1 MTALLS
7 DPAEIARRHAM
18 RGAPHLAGF
27 APLLADLRTRHGEVP
42 DPDPLDGGTGARLLL
57 LLETPGPKIRT
68 SGIVSRDNA
77 SGTGRNLRAML
88 EGAGIARRDT
98 LIWNAVPWVIH
109 PEGALNRAPNR
120 AELRGG
126 IAELSALLALLP
138 ELRVAVLAGRSAGGA
153 ADAIGALRPG
163 LPVLR
168 MAHPSPTIQCTS
180 PDIREGCRAA
190 LAEAAAILA
199 VSARLGEAA

>member
-1 MTALLS
+1 MTTLLS
-7 DPAEIARRHAM
+7 DPAEVARRHAL

-27 APLLADLRTRHGEVP
+27 APFLADLRARHGDVP

-57 LLETPGPKIRT
+57 LLETPGPKIRA

-77 SGTGRNLRAML
+77 TGTGRNLRAML
-88 EGAGIARRDT
+88 ESAGLARRDT

-109 PEGALNRAPNR
+109 AQGALNRPPNR
-120 AELRGG
+120 AELRDG
-126 IAELSALLALLP
+126 IAELPALLALLP
-138 ELRVAVLAGRSAGGA
+138 ELRVAVLAGRSAARA
-153 ADAIGALRPG
+153 ADAVAALRPG

-180 PDIREGCRAA
+180 PAIREGCRIA
-190 LAEAAAILA
+190 LAQAAAILA
-199 VSARLGEAA
+199 ASETIGEAA